1 MRKNYFVV
9 LVSLMIL
16 SIIGI
21 LGAQAYWIKTS
32 WNNKEEAFSLA
43 INQVLESVAN
53 EVQNRELNDYI
64 LAYERLID
72 SVGKPDD
79 SNITDVFL
87 FLPEENTTSLST
99 FFAYGILQEDYNID
113 GSNLDP
119 RFSNLTNISDY
130 KSINTTAIISNDVFN
145 RENNM
150 ITSVSKL
157 KSVEKRNPF
166 EVAKYRSIFMQY
178 MANLPIHKR
187 VTTEEISFLLEKSLS
202 SKSISTP
209 FEFGVYN
216 NNLATRIRKNNYSE
230 KQIGPSYSIPI
241 LVDDTGNSPYELVVF
256 FPKKENFVLSSLIGV
271 TGLSIILTI
280 FIVLVSFSALYQIIQ
295 QKKVAVMKTDFI
307 NNMSHEFKTPIAT
320 IGLAVDAIANK
331 KTIKEPLKIKE
342 YTKMIKEENQ
352 RMLKQ
357 VEDVLR
363 ISQLERGT
371 LKIEKKVI
379 KLNDVIKLAIN
390 HVSLIVKSRKGN
402 INLNLNAVPDV
413 IKGNVNHLTNVF
425 INILDNAVKYS
436 VDPPEITVNTF
447 IANNKIFTTIEDKGV
462 GMDLKSQKLI
472 FQKFYRAQTGNIH
485 DIKGHGLGL
494 TYVKKIIQ
502 NHNGQINLKSKKG
515 IGTKFEISIP
525 IS

>member
-1 MRKNYFVV
+1 
-9 LVSLMIL
+9 MIL
-16 SIIGI
+16 SIIGV
-21 LGAQAYWIKTS
+21 LFMQAYWIKTS

-43 INQVLESVAN
+43 VNQVLESVAN

-79 SNITDVFL
+79 SNFTDVFL
-87 FLPEENTTSLST
+87 FLPEENTTNLST

-113 GSNLDP
+113 GLSIDP
-119 RFSNLTNISDY
+119 RFEKLDNISDY
-130 KSINTTAIISNDVFN
+130 KAVNTTAIISNDVFN

-157 KSVEKRNPF
+157 KTVEKRNPF

-187 VTTEEISFLLEKSLS
+187 LTTEELFVLLKNELKI
-202 SKSISTP
+202 KNIKTP

-216 NNLATRIRKNNYSE
+216 NKLATKIRLNSYSE
-230 KQIGPSYSIPI
+230 ENKGPRYSIPI
-241 LVDDTGNSPYELVVF
+241 LVDDLGKSPYELIVF
-256 FPKKENFVLSSLIGV
+256 FPKKENFVMSSLIGV
-271 TGLSIILTI
+271 AGLSLILTV
-280 FIVLVSFSALYQIIQ
+280 FIVLVSFSALFQIIK

-320 IGLAVDAIANK
+320 IGLAIDAISNK
-331 KTIKEPLKIKE
+331 KTINEPDKIKK
-342 YTKMIKEENQ
+342 YTKMIREENQ

-363 ISQLERGT
+363 ISQLEKGT
-371 LKIEKKVI
+371 LDIEMDNI
-379 KLNDVIKLAIN
+379 KLNEVIKSAVN
-390 HVSLIVKSRKGN
+390 HVILMIKSRAGN
-402 INLNLNAVPDV
+402 IDIKLKNDIDAVL
-413 IKGNVNHLTNVF
+413 GNKNHLINVF
-425 INILDNAVKYS
+425 VNILDNAIKYS
-436 VDPPEITVNTF
+436 KDYPDIK
-447 IANNKIFTTIEDKGV
+447 IRSNNINDKIIITIEDKGI
-462 GMDLKSQKLI
+462 GMDINSQKLI
-472 FQKFYRAQTGNIH
+472 FQKFYRVQTGDIH

-502 NHNGQINLKSKKG
+502 IHGGQINLTSKEG
-515 IGTKFEISIP
+515 VGTTFELSIP
-525 IS
+525 LTKND

>member
-1 MRKNYFVV
+1 M
-9 LVSLMIL
+9 LL
-16 SIIGI
+16 SIIGVI
-21 LGAQAYWIKTS
+21 AVQAYWIKTS

-43 INQVLESVAN
+43 VNQVLESVSL

-79 SNITDVFL
+79 SNFTDVFL

-113 GSNLDP
+113 GSSLDP
-119 RFSNLTNISDY
+119 RFAQLANLSDY
-130 KSINTTAIISNDVFN
+130 KNVNTTAIISNDVFG

-157 KSVEKRNPF
+157 KSVERRNPF

-187 VTTEEISFLLEKSLS
+187 VSTQEILLLLNKGLND
-202 SKSISTP
+202 KNIKTP

-216 NNLATRIRKNNYSE
+216 NKLATRVKLNSYSE
-230 KQIGPSYSIPI
+230 EDKGPRYATPI
-241 LVDDTGNSPYELVVF
+241 LVDDIGKSPYELVVF

-271 TGLSIILTI
+271 AGLSIILTL

-295 QKKVAVMKTDFI
+295 QKKIAVMKTDFI

-320 IGLAVDAIANK
+320 IGLAIDSILNV
-331 KTIKEPLKIKE
+331 KTINKPKKIQE
-342 YTKMIKEENQ
+342 YTKMIKEENN

-371 LKIEKKVI
+371 LQIEKKEININEVI
-379 KLNDVIKLAIN
+379 RNAIS
-390 HVSLIVKSRKGN
+390 HVSLIIKSRNGKID
-402 INLNLNAVPDV
+402 INLNSDLN
-413 IKGNVNHLTNVF
+413 IIYGNINHLTNVF
-425 INILDNAVKYS
+425 VNILDNAIKYS
-436 VDPPEITVNTF
+436 TNSPLIKINSFIDKKIIMITIKDNG
-447 IANNKIFTTIEDKGV
+447 I
-462 GMDLKSQKLI
+462 GMDLNSQKLI
-472 FQKFYRAQTGNIH
+472 FQKFYRVQTGNIH

-502 NHNGQINLKSKKG
+502 VHGGQINLKSKKG
-515 IGTKFEISIP
+515 IGTTFEISIP
-525 IS
+525 LI

>member
-1 MRKNYFVV
+1 MSKNYFII
-9 LVSLMIL
+9 LVTLMIL
-16 SIIGI
+16 SIIGV

-87 FLPEENTTSLST
+87 FLPEENTTNLST

-119 RFSNLTNISDY
+119 RFSNLTDISDY

-187 VTTEEISFLLEKSLS
+187 VTTEEISFLLENSLS

-230 KQIGPSYSIPI
+230 KLIGPSYSIPI

-295 QKKVAVMKTDFI
+295 QKK
-307 NNMSHEFKTPIAT
+307 
-320 IGLAVDAIANK
+320 
-331 KTIKEPLKIKE
+331 
-342 YTKMIKEENQ
+342 
-352 RMLKQ
+352 
-357 VEDVLR
+357 
-363 ISQLERGT
+363 
-371 LKIEKKVI
+371 
-379 KLNDVIKLAIN
+379 
-390 HVSLIVKSRKGN
+390 
-402 INLNLNAVPDV
+402 
-413 IKGNVNHLTNVF
+413 
-425 INILDNAVKYS
+425 
-436 VDPPEITVNTF
+436 
-447 IANNKIFTTIEDKGV
+447 
-462 GMDLKSQKLI
+462 
-472 FQKFYRAQTGNIH
+472 
-485 DIKGHGLGL
+485 
-494 TYVKKIIQ
+494 
-502 NHNGQINLKSKKG
+502 
-515 IGTKFEISIP
+515 
-525 IS
+525 